1 MALRRFNDERTVIL
15 GIAFKMYKLKG
26 LKKEKSFDGKLEG
39 K

>member
-1 MALRRFNDERTVIL
+1 
-15 GIAFKMYKLKG
+15 MYKLKG